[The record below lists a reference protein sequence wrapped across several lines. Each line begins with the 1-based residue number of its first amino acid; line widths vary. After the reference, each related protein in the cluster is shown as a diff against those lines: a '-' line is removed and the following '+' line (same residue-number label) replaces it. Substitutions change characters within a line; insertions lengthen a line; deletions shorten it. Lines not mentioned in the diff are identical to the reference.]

1 MSKTINITPNWQA
14 VAGIVI
20 MVLKNPK
27 QSPDGLK
34 DAFDMITEMGEKLD
48 KANEDIDKVNQ
59 QIDKA
64 NEQIVKLKGAK

>member
-34 DAFDMITEMGEKLD
+34 DAFDTITEMGEKLD
-48 KANEDIDKVNQ
+48 LANK
-59 QIDKA
+59 QIA
-64 NEQIVKLKGAK
+64 KLKGAK